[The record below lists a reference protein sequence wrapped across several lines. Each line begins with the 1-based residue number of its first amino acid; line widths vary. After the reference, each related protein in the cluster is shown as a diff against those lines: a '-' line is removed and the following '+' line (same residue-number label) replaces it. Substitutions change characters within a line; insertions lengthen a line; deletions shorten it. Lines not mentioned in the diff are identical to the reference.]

1 MKLLHAVEMLS
12 EKQRVEIAEEE
23 ERSARETVK
32 GEQDEAYQLSLQA
45 DR

>member
-1 MKLLHAVEMLS
+1 MLS

-32 GEQDEAYQLSLQA
+32 WEQDEAYQLSLQA